1 VEILLSQSGS
11 TAFITA
17 SQFFHLVSGIA
28 RKDLELAERRGS
40 WEFAH
45 MDLELAER
53 RDSWEFAHMDLEL
66 AERRDSWEFAH
77 MDLELAERRGSWEIA
92 RKDHHWDASRGLVLA
107 VHKGLVLAVHKGL
120 EPAVHRQ
127 RADHTEPD
135 TETLLQLQRFV
146 DCGVERRGS
155 TIPKR

>member
-28 RKDLELAERRGS
+28 RK
-40 WEFAH
+40 
-45 MDLELAER
+45 
-53 RDSWEFAHMDLEL
+53 DLEL